1 VLNSPPSTLRPAAAV
16 LGFGSLALVALL
28 VALLVGLGDAR
39 ADTRADSAARG
50 EGQVAGAAAKRP
62 RAVAACSR
70 YRRAKRH
77 LQRVRRS
84 FAARAAR
91 TYPRSRR
98 AKLRRAHRVR
108 TARRVAR
115 LRRLRR
121 TCVRARRMGPDTRRF
136 VAPAPG
142 QGVSRPG
149 GVRWGLH
156 ANRWGRGPEGPGEL
170 DHMQAMGVRWI
181 REEFDS
187 VPNEESDTLYAN
199 AARRG
204 LRILPLL
211 QKSSALP
218 ADVNEYANVVAAFA
232 RRYGPGG
239 DFWGAHPELDSTM
252 ASTHFEVYNEPYGDW
267 YGPVEPARFA
277 SLLRTVVPRARQ
289 ANPQAKF
296 LIPVDR
302 TPGGERH
309 TWIDDLYRADPALNE
324 LFDGVAIHPYS
335 GSRAP
340 DEPNDPWGFVR
351 IADARNVLQS
361 HGAGDKEFWITE
373 VGWSTCPG
381 DPEWCVSE
389 TQQAANME
397 RLAELVRTRYTFV
410 DAVFFYHFIGTE
422 RDPNNSEDFFGLVH
436 VDFSPKPGFHA
447 LRRIAAAG

>member
-1 VLNSPPSTLRPAAAV
+1 VLNSPPSALRPATAV
-16 LGFGSLALVALL
+16 LGFGALALAALL

-39 ADTRADSAARG
+39 AESAARG
-50 EGQVAGAAAKRP
+50 DGPSAGAAAKSP
-62 RAVAACSR
+62 RAVAACKR
-70 YRRAKRH
+70 YKRAKRH
-77 LQRVRRS
+77 LRRAQRS

-91 TYPRSRR
+91 AHPRARR

-108 TARRVAR
+108 TARRMAR

-121 TCVRARRMGPDTRRF
+121 TCVRARRANPGARRF
-136 VAPAPG
+136 VPPAPQG
-142 QGVSRPG
+142 QEVSRPG
-149 GVRWGLH
+149 GFRWGLH
-156 ANRWGRGPEGPGEL
+156 ANRWGRGAEGPYEL
-170 DHMQAMGVRWI
+170 DRMRAMGVGWI

-199 AARRG
+199 AAQRG

-218 ADVNEYANVVAAFA
+218 ADVDEYASVVAAFA

-239 DFWGAHPELDSTM
+239 DFWTAHPDLASL

-302 TPGGERH
+302 TPDGERH
-309 TWIDDLYRADPALNE
+309 TWIDDLYRADPGLNE
-324 LFDGVAIHPYS
+324 LFDGVAMHPYS
-335 GSRAP
+335 GNRGP

-351 IADARNVLQS
+351 IVDARNALQS

-389 TQQAANME
+389 AQQAANME

-410 DAVFFYHFIGTE
+410 GAVFYYHFIGFE
-422 RDPNNSEDFFGLVH
+422 RDPKDTEDFFGLLH
-436 VDFSPKPGFHA
+436 ADFSPKPGFHA
-447 LRRIAAAG
+447 LRRITGAG

>member
-1 VLNSPPSTLRPAAAV
+1 VLKSPPSALRPAPAV
-16 LGFGSLALVALL
+16 LGFGALAVVAVV

-39 ADTRADSAARG
+39 AESAARG
-50 EGQVAGAAAKRP
+50 DGPSAGAAAKSP
-62 RAVAACSR
+62 RAVAACKR
-70 YRRAKRH
+70 YKRAKRH
-77 LQRVRRS
+77 LKRARRS

-91 TYPRSRR
+91 THPRARR

-121 TCVRARRMGPDTRRF
+121 TCVRARRANPGTRRF
-136 VAPAPG
+136 VAPAP
-142 QGVSRPG
+142 QDVNRSG

-156 ANRWGRGPEGPGEL
+156 ANRWGRGAEGPYEL
-170 DHMQAMGVRWI
+170 DRMQAMGVGWI

-187 VPNEESDTLYAN
+187 APNDESDTLYAN

-239 DFWGAHPELDSTM
+239 DFWAAHPELASM

-267 YGPVEPARFA
+267 YGPVEPGRFA
-277 SLLRTVVPRARQ
+277 SLLRAVVPRARQ

-302 TPGGERH
+302 TPDGERH
-309 TWIDDLYRADPALNE
+309 TWIDDLYRADPGLNE
-324 LFDGVAIHPYS
+324 LFDGVAMHPYS
-335 GSRAP
+335 GNRAP

-351 IADARNVLQS
+351 IVDARNALQS
-361 HGAGDKEFWITE
+361 HGAGDKDFWITE

-389 TQQAANME
+389 GQQAANME

-410 DAVFFYHFIGTE
+410 RAVFYYHFIGFE
-422 RDPNNSEDFFGLVH
+422 RDPKDTEDFFGLVH
-436 VDFSPKPGFHA
+436 ADFSPKPGFHA
-447 LRRIAAAG
+447 LRRITGAG

>member
-1 VLNSPPSTLRPAAAV
+1 VLKSPPRPFRPAAAV
-16 LGFGSLALVALL
+16 LGFGALALAALL
-28 VALLVGLGDAR
+28 VALLVGFGDAR
-39 ADTRADSAARG
+39 AESPARG
-50 EGQVAGAAAKRP
+50 DGPDAAAAAKSP
-62 RAVAACSR
+62 RAVAACTR
-70 YRRAKRH
+70 YKRAKRR
-77 LQRVRRS
+77 LQRSRRS

-91 TYPRSRR
+91 THPRSRR

-121 TCVRARRMGPDTRRF
+121 TCVRARRANPGTRKF
-136 VAPAPG
+136 APSQP
-142 QGVSRPG
+142 QSPGVSRPG

-156 ANRWGRGPEGPGEL
+156 ANRWGRGAEGPFEL
-170 DHMQAMGVRWI
+170 DRMQAMGVGWI

-187 VPNEESDTLYAN
+187 VPNGESDILYAN

-239 DFWGAHPELDSTM
+239 DFWGGHPELDAAM

-267 YGPVEPARFA
+267 YGPVEPGRFA
-277 SLLRTVVPRARQ
+277 ALLRAVVPRARQ
-289 ANPQAKF
+289 ANPQARF

-302 TPGGERH
+302 TPDGERH
-309 TWIDDLYRADPALNE
+309 TWIDDLYNADPGLNE
-324 LFDGVAIHPYS
+324 LFDGVAMHPYS
-335 GSRAP
+335 GNRAP
-340 DEPNDPWGFVR
+340 DEPEDPWGFAR
-351 IADARNVLQS
+351 IVDARNALQS

-381 DPEWCVSE
+381 DPEWCVTE
-389 TQQAANME
+389 AQQAANME
-397 RLAELVRTRYTFV
+397 RLAQLVRTRYTFV
-410 DAVFFYHFIGTE
+410 NAVFYYHFIGFE
-422 RDPNNSEDFFGLVH
+422 RDPKDTEDFFGLVH
-436 VDFSPKPGFHA
+436 ADFSPKPGFHA
-447 LRRIAAAG
+447 LRRITGAG